1 MRSAARAGAARS
13 LPCRPR
19 GGTVLRRCAVVG
31 TERRSTREGHLDE
44 DAPSSSPGSSPSTS
58 PSSFLTQN
66 LTHAVAPEQSG
77 LGAPSAVSELGRLL
91 KVLPNELQAKVEAHP
106 KRFELLELVLD
117 LGRLPRARFPDGVEA
132 LLSDTEL
139 TREALDEALRGCG
152 VFGKDNRAGIDRTLH
167 RVSCMRNRQGVVV
180 GLTLRVGR
188 SIAGS
193 AELIRDVALS
203 GESILL
209 LGAPGTGKTT
219 AIREL
224 ARILADDA
232 HRRVVIV
239 DSSNEIGG
247 DGDVPHPGIGGARRM
262 QVHAPEF
269 QHAVLIEA
277 VENHVRGPLLR
288 SACHSLFSR
297 CRK

>member
-1 MRSAARAGAARS
+1 MLLDAGLASAGAVPKLQVLHGR
-13 LPCRPR
+13 R
-19 GGTVLRRCAVVG
+19 GGVLRRCSTLGG
-31 TERRSTREGHLDE
+31 TERRTGSADE
-44 DAPSSSPGSSPSTS
+44 PASSA
-58 PSSFLTQN
+58 SSFLTQN
-66 LTHAVAPEQSG
+66 LTHAVAPAPG
-77 LGAPSAVSELGRLL
+77 ALGAPSAVAELGRLL
-91 KVLPNELQAKVEAHP
+91 KVLPTELQKRVEAHP
-106 KRFELLELVLD
+106 RRFELLELVLD

-132 LLSDTEL
+132 LLSETEL
-139 TREALDEALRGCG
+139 TRESLDEALRGCG
-152 VFGKDNRAGIDRTLH
+152 AFGKDNRAGIDRTLH

-193 AELIRDVALS
+193 AELIRDVALA

-262 QVHAPEF
+262 QVHTPGALP
-269 QHAVLIEA
+269 HA
-277 VENHVRGPLLR
+277 
-288 SACHSLFSR
+288 SWR
-297 CRK
+297 CYL